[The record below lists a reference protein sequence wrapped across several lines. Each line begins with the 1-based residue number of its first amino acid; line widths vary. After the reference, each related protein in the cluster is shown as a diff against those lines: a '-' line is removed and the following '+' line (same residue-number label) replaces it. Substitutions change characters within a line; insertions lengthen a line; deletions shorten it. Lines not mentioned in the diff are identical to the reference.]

1 MGNTHEWKF
10 TEHRLAN
17 KHSMALWSTSPVI
30 GKIQIKTAEKNI
42 KYLAKKFHKS
52 HEVFNSENYKILQLY
67 LSFPKLL
74 VLQSKGYLP

>member
-30 GKIQIKTAEKNI
+30 GKIQIKTAMR
-42 KYLAKKFHKS
+42 
-52 HEVFNSENYKILQLY
+52 LQLHHEI
-67 LSFPKLL
+67 
-74 VLQSKGYLP
+74 SKKTKTKTN

>member
-30 GKIQIKTAEKNI
+30 GKIQIKTAMRFQLHHEISKKKKKKNNR
-42 KYLAKKFHKS
+42 HM
-52 HEVFNSENYKILQLY
+52 ILHDGVGNQATWYTAGVELNC
-67 LSFPKLL
+67 
-74 VLQSKGYLP
+74 